1 MGFVGIM
8 VYYFYKS
15 VTPSGVL
22 FFGVTF
28 FYNSC
33 TPSGVTWIEIIDGV
47 TWIEIIDGVTWNENN
62 LWGNME
68 DIIGGITLYGMIDG
82 K

>member
-1 MGFVGIM
+1 MPPAFNPDGVCGD
-8 VYYFYKS
+8 YGLCNS

-47 TWIEIIDGVTWNENN
+47 TWIENN
-62 LWGNME
+62 
-68 DIIGGITLYGMIDG
+68 
-82 K
+82 